1 MGLYTHAHTRYTH
14 LYLRRKSKIRN
25 WYGNVMSEC
34 VPFRICMHSMANF
47 NCSDRS
53 FKLSHFRTKCLHFGN
68 FAQQF
73 HAFDRTKF
81 KREREKER
89 KNESKQFFC
98 CKLFFRDIATFF
110 KHFITC
116 INFFVFFIILCCSHQ
131 HNQTKKHIKRAKT
144 ATKKEEEDGILK
156 NCIYFDESYNQRFF
170 FFRNI
175 N

>member
-1 MGLYTHAHTRYTH
+1 MGLYTHAHTHNTH

-68 FAQQF
+68 FAQKF

-81 KREREKER
+81 KRERKREKTSR
-89 KNESKQFFC
+89 S
-98 CKLFFRDIATFF
+98 
-110 KHFITC
+110 
-116 INFFVFFIILCCSHQ
+116 NFFVV
-131 HNQTKKHIKRAKT
+131 N
-144 ATKKEEEDGILK
+144 
-156 NCIYFDESYNQRFF
+156 FF
-170 FFRNI
+170 FATSRLFLSISLRALTFSFSLSYCVVRTNTTKRRNTL
-175 N
+175 NAQKRQQKKRKKMEY